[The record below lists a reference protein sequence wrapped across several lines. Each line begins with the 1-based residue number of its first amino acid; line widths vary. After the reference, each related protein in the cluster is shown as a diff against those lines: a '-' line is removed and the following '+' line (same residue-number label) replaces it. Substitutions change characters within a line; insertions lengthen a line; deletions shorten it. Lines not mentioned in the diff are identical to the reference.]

1 MKLFRKGSKYF
12 IGKKDTLEPKI
23 LAIPSTLMTLPMGT
37 NSDLARLILKP
48 KTPSKDKTNNASYED
63 DLDFPCKK

>member
-12 IGKKDTLEPKI
+12 IGKKDTLEPKM

-48 KTPSKDKTNNASYED
+48 KTPSKDKTNNAS
-63 DLDFPCKK
+63 CVTKMI

>member
-12 IGKKDTLEPKI
+12 IGKKYTLEPKI

-48 KTPSKDKTNNASYED
+48 KTPSNDKTNNASYED